1 MDIILKRL
9 TDVNDVILRPYE
21 ELCALSID
29 KKINTAL
36 FIEIHNEDL
45 KENISSIIEL
55 AAQNKTAV
63 IIINYKSCMENWTAL
78 GGPYAMPIAG
88 TKVCSKQGRALL
100 AEARDWAKKFLYKEI
115 ENSLP
120 ERIMFG
126 QFNWGGIYS

>member
-1 MDIILKRL
+1 MDIVLKKL
-9 TDVNDVILRPYE
+9 IDVNDVILRPYE
-21 ELCALSID
+21 ELCALPID
-29 KKINTAL
+29 KKKNTAL
-36 FIEIHNEDL
+36 FIEIHNGDL
-45 KENISSIIEL
+45 KGSISSIIEL

-78 GGPYAMPIAG
+78 GGPYAMPIAE

-115 ENSLP
+115 ESSLP
-120 ERIMFG
+120 ERMMFG

>member
-1 MDIILKRL
+1 MDIVLKRL
-9 TDVNDVILRPYE
+9 RDVNDVILRPYE

-45 KENISSIIEL
+45 KESISSIIKL

-63 IIINYKSCMENWTAL
+63 IIINYKSCMESWTAL
-78 GGPYAMPIAG
+78 GGPYATPIVE

-115 ENSLP
+115 ESSLP
-120 ERIMFG
+120 ERMMFG